1 MSQYLRL
8 NITKEIIGDVSR
20 VDENVGEMNEAFGE
34 ESADMRKVIKGD
46 AGENKEVEGII
57 EILGEVSENLGGVE
71 VGDEFMKEVNGGGS
85 KIPFHFVF
93 FFI

>member
-8 NITKEIIGDVSR
+8 NITKKIIGDVSK

-46 AGENKEVEGII
+46 AGENKEVGGII
-57 EILGEVSENLGGVE
+57 EVLGEVSENLRGCRGG
-71 VGDEFMKEVNGGGS
+71 
-85 KIPFHFVF
+85 
-93 FFI
+93 